1 MTSIQAN
8 VNQGNQMV
16 VDCIPAAARTL
27 HESGMLSL
35 RLHPRHAALQEDLCQ
50 WARDN
55 LWDVLTESEIGK
67 IHTAAYG
74 WLACSFWSRSASY
87 QRSLTLLK
95 LMYWFITFDDAIDN
109 SSRMSSDPTEAE
121 SYCALFLDIV
131 FRHGRKST
139 KTRPE
144 LLKEA
149 KHKYSSSEVLPLR
162 LGAEWW
168 EDMKRDGM
176 PISQQAR
183 FEAAATEYVMAQVQ
197 TVRWNEQLAL
207 KGKAPSLPDYITVRR
222 VAVGAPLCIVASEYD
237 LGIDLDIDIL
247 LDPLVQALQ
256 AAVSDHVAWINDILS
271 FPKELRLGEV
281 LNLVCLL
288 PIHNNPCAASGLDP
302 AAALNGNEGGRSS
315 FGAAACRAWEMTA
328 SRHEECVGLASRIMD
343 SPHLSA
349 NPNMEDYVR
358 AICSIA
364 AGNWAWS
371 LKCNRYIDPPATSE

>member
-1 MTSIQAN
+1 MSWHAPTVVPCWRYVAPTS
-8 VNQGNQMV
+8 
-16 VDCIPAAARTL
+16 R
-27 HESGMLSL
+27 
-35 RLHPRHAALQEDLCQ
+35 
-50 WARDN
+50 
-55 LWDVLTESEIGK
+55 
-67 IHTAAYG
+67 
-74 WLACSFWSRSASY
+74 
-87 QRSLTLLK
+87 
-95 LMYWFITFDDAIDN
+95 
-109 SSRMSSDPTEAE
+109 RMSSDPTEAE

>member
-1 MTSIQAN
+1 
-8 VNQGNQMV
+8 
-16 VDCIPAAARTL
+16 
-27 HESGMLSL
+27 
-35 RLHPRHAALQEDLCQ
+35 
-50 WARDN
+50 
-55 LWDVLTESEIGK
+55 
-67 IHTAAYG
+67 
-74 WLACSFWSRSASY
+74 
-87 QRSLTLLK
+87 
-95 LMYWFITFDDAIDN
+95 
-109 SSRMSSDPTEAE
+109 
-121 SYCALFLDIV
+121 
-131 FRHGRKST
+131 
-139 KTRPE
+139 
-144 LLKEA
+144 
-149 KHKYSSSEVLPLR
+149 
-162 LGAEWW
+162 
-168 EDMKRDGM
+168 MKRDGM

-364 AGNWAWS
+364 AGNWAWF